1 MRKQV
6 DVLGVPVDVV
16 TMKEAIQRV
25 QHMYEEPG
33 LHLIATANAEMV
45 MLARRDKELHTILS
59 NAALVVADGAGV
71 LWAGEQKG
79 QHFPERVAGCD
90 LSMALLAEA
99 AKRRTPVYCLGAA
112 PGVAE
117 QAIRNVE
124 KKVGSLVVVGTH
136 SGFFD
141 DREEARIID
150 AIAQSGAKLVLVA
163 LGVPKQEK
171 WISQKLAHL
180 DGVVAIGI
188 GGSFDVMAGVVKRAP
203 LWMQRNR
210 IEWLYRLAK
219 QPQRILRMLALPRF
233 MWAVLTAKK

>member
-33 LHLIATANAEMV
+33 LHLVATANAEMV

-90 LSMALLAEA
+90 LSLALLAEA

-233 MWAVLTAKK
+233 MWVVLTAKK